1 MSSTNRPTTE
11 AHDAQIILGIKKDL
25 QNVSSLPLAGTTYTM
40 TALEQLIQSRI
51 DAANAAVNARA
62 NWLHASATYNA
73 LNAQVTP
80 VVRALRQY
88 AINAFGQNSPTLA
101 DFGFAP
107 PKTATLTPEDKAKRV
122 AKALATRKARGT
134 LGKKQKAAIK
144 GTVPTTAPATPPSP
158 APAPTTAAPSVTAAP
173 TGTVAPTGATA
184 PSRPQ

>member
-1 MSSTNRPTTE
+1 MTSPNRPTTE
-11 AHDAQIILGIKKDL
+11 AHDAQVILGIKKDL

-62 NWLHASATYNA
+62 NWLHASATYKA

-101 DFGFAP
+101 DFGFTAP
-107 PKTATLTPEDKAKRV
+107 KKATLTPDQKA
-122 AKALATRKARGT
+122 AKALKAKATREARGT
-134 LGKKQKAAIK
+134 KGKKQKAAIK
-144 GTVPTTAPATPPSP
+144 GTVPTTAPATAPSP

-173 TGTVAPTGATA
+173 TGTATATGAA
-184 PSRPQ
+184 GASRPQ